1 MLVTMHDDVT
11 TSEKCADSSTCETVT
26 IFQRT
31 ETQNSV
37 CKCLEKIADTA
48 NIQQNNGWIKGGIL
62 RW

>member
-48 NIQQNNGWIKGGIL
+48 NIQQNNG
-62 RW
+62 